1 MKVRKKKSMETNSQ
15 NNKCWRIKFKKKIK
29 KDDKKSQL
37 ILTLKNDDHGHE
49 VKIDCV
55 EGKP

>member
-1 MKVRKKKSMETNSQ
+1 METNSQ

-55 EGKP
+55 EGKH

>member
-1 MKVRKKKSMETNSQ
+1 M
-15 NNKCWRIKFKKKIK
+15 I
-29 KDDKKSQL
+29 KKSQL